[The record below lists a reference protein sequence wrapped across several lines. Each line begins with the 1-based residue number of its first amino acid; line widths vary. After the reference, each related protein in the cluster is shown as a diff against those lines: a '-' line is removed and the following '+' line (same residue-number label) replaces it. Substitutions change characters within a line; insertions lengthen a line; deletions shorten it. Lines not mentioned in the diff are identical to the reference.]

1 MTVVSKDNGPTRV
14 SLIATYELGRQP
26 FGIASPAAWLKEAG
40 VEVISIDLSR
50 EEFRPEVLESDLIA
64 FHLPMHTATRL
75 ALPVI
80 RRVRALA
87 PRARL
92 CAYGL
97 YAGLNAAILS
107 DLGVEHVLG
116 GEFEGELVK
125 LACGHGGREIS
136 SSVEGIQP
144 RLNFR
149 VPDRTGLP
157 KLERYASLQM
167 PSGDRRVVGYTEA
180 SRGCKHRCR
189 HCPIVPIYDGQF
201 RVVPREVVI
210 ADIRSQVEAGA
221 QHITFGDP
229 DFFNGIGHAIDV
241 VKEVNE
247 EFPEL
252 TYDVTIKVEHLR
264 RYEGKL
270 NILRDTGCV
279 FVVSAVESID
289 DDVLVKLEKGHT
301 QADFEQVVLLC
312 RKIGLTLSPTFIP
325 FTPWT
330 TLRGYYRLL
339 QTIDRLELVEQ
350 VSPVQ
355 LTLRLL
361 ISERSRLLDVMANDV
376 GVGLSPFDSERLVYP
391 WRHLNARVD
400 RLQESVTELVGNQLN
415 IGRTQMFK
423 QIWKLVTGELGE
435 SDQPRTSATLGRAT
449 VAYLNEP
456 WYC

>member
-26 FGIASPAAWLKEAG
+26 FGIATPAAWLKEAG

-125 LACGHGGREIS
+125 LACGQGGRESS

-241 VKEVNE
+241 VK
-247 EFPEL
+247 
-252 TYDVTIKVEHLR
+252 
-264 RYEGKL
+264 
-270 NILRDTGCV
+270 
-279 FVVSAVESID
+279 
-289 DDVLVKLEKGHT
+289 
-301 QADFEQVVLLC
+301 
-312 RKIGLTLSPTFIP
+312 
-325 FTPWT
+325 
-330 TLRGYYRLL
+330 
-339 QTIDRLELVEQ
+339 
-350 VSPVQ
+350 
-355 LTLRLL
+355 
-361 ISERSRLLDVMANDV
+361 
-376 GVGLSPFDSERLVYP
+376 
-391 WRHLNARVD
+391 
-400 RLQESVTELVGNQLN
+400 
-415 IGRTQMFK
+415 
-423 QIWKLVTGELGE
+423 
-435 SDQPRTSATLGRAT
+435 
-449 VAYLNEP
+449 
-456 WYC
+456 